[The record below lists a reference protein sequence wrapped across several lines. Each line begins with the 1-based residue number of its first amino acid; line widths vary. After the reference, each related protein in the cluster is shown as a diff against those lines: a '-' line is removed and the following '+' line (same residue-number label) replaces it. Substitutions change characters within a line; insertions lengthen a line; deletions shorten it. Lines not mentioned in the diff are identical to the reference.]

1 MQETA
6 KEKILAEE
14 AESPREP
21 SKVLQTLESERIIA
35 VVRASIFENVDELTN
50 AVIAGGIRVV
60 LISSTVPQ
68 RFRFIETFSK
78 RFPDVLVGAA
88 HVVTGEQAQKAID
101 AGAKIISSSYLN
113 KDIVNV
119 CKNGGALVMQGAAT
133 PSEIMEAVQFGSDM
147 VELFP
152 INHLGGPNFIRT
164 VKDHLPSVKFVACG
178 GVNLEDVVD
187 FIKAGATAIM
197 VDDALTDR
205 GLIREDNWKE
215 ITERAKLF
223 TQKIATLKTPK

>member
-1 MQETA
+1 MQEA
-6 KEKILAEE
+6 VREKITSEE
-14 AESPREP
+14 VSATP
-21 SKVLQTLESERIIA
+21 SQVLHTLENERILA
-35 VVRASIFENVDELTN
+35 VIRASIFENVEELSQ
-50 AVIAGGIRVV
+50 AVIAGGIRCV

-68 RFRFIETFSK
+68 RFRFIETISK
-78 RFPDVLVGAA
+78 RYPDVLVGAA
-88 HVVTGEQAQKAID
+88 HVMTGEQAEKAIA

-119 CKNGGALVMQGAAT
+119 CKNSGALVMQGAAT

-147 VELFP
+147 IQLFP

-164 VKDHLPSVKFVACG
+164 VKEHLPSIKFVACG
-178 GVNLEDVVD
+178 GVALDDMVD
-187 FIKAGATAIM
+187 FIKAGATAVM

>member
-1 MQETA
+1 MQETV

-88 HVVTGEQAQKAID
+88 HVVTGEQAQKAVD

-133 PSEIMEAVQFGSDM
+133 PSEVMEAVQFGSDM

-187 FIKAGATAIM
+187 FIKAGATAVM